1 MQFGHAASLL
11 VAGEREL
18 GTNIVHLQL
27 ANRVD
32 VSLEVVVA
40 QVFHQLLYSS
50 PPRRMPTSLSHQNVH
65 PSLRT
70 EVLVMVPQVLRQ
82 SANTLRQQ
90 SNYVESHSTLPL
102 CTSVEPVSEAFRWN
116 LLTISCFFSYPSHPP
131 SSNLLY
137 SDHFDRAC

>member
-40 QVFHQLLYSS
+40 QVISFSTARLHEECPLLF
-50 PPRRMPTSLSHQNVH
+50 PTRMYIRLFALKSL
-65 PSLRT
+65 
-70 EVLVMVPQVLRQ
+70 
-82 SANTLRQQ
+82 
-90 SNYVESHSTLPL
+90 
-102 CTSVEPVSEAFRWN
+102 
-116 LLTISCFFSYPSHPP
+116 
-131 SSNLLY
+131 
-137 SDHFDRAC
+137 